1 MKTQTTIDPIN
12 PPAVHEWTGPTGV
25 RFRDIRSAGG
35 NYYHDTTPPA
45 VVAILDRCMKSE
57 ERIRIFLGDTETGAD
72 WCEECDTI
80 GTVGRSTGWKKTA
93 LLIRTSRS
101 MGGGAILA
109 DCIVRI
115 MAGVRE
121 IYRHPLYA
129 VPSFTIRRNTDKDK
143 NHEGKTL
150 ASIGYEWAVDR
161 TDRETEGQAGTIAN
175 FKNEKAAIR
184 FVQFMRG
191 ERHSK

>member
-1 MKTQTTIDPIN
+1 MKTQNTIDTTN
-12 PPAVHEWTGPTGV
+12 APAVHEWTGPTGV
-25 RFRDIRSAGG
+25 LFRDVRSADG

-45 VVAILDRCMKSE
+45 VVTILDRCMRAG
-57 ERIRIFLGDTETGAD
+57 ERIRIFLGDSETGAD
-72 WCEECDTI
+72 WCEEYDTI

-101 MGGGAILA
+101 TGGGAILA

-115 MAGVRE
+115 MSGARE
-121 IYRHPLYA
+121 IYRHPRYT

-143 NHEGKTL
+143 THEGKTL
-150 ASIGYEWAVDR
+150 ASMGYEWGVDR
-161 TDRETEGQAGTIAN
+161 TDRKTEGKAGAEAN

>member
-1 MKTQTTIDPIN
+1 MKTQNTIDTTN
-12 PPAVHEWTGPTGV
+12 APAVHEWTGPTGV
-25 RFRDIRSAGG
+25 LFRDVRSADG

-45 VVAILDRCMKSE
+45 VVTILDRCMRAG
-57 ERIRIFLGDTETGAD
+57 ERIRIFLGDSETGAD
-72 WCEECDTI
+72 WCEEYDTI
-80 GTVGRSTGWKKTA
+80 GRVGRSTGWKKTA

-101 MGGGAILA
+101 TGGGAILA

-115 MAGVRE
+115 MSGARE
-121 IYRHPLYA
+121 IYRHPRYT

-143 NHEGKTL
+143 THEGKTL
-150 ASIGYEWAVDR
+150 ASMGYEWGVDR
-161 TDRETEGQAGTIAN
+161 TDRKTEGKAGAEAN